1 MINLAEFIIQI
12 ESFNANVNIPLIR
25 KAYEFS
31 DRAHAGQKRDSG
43 EPYITHCLEVAFI
56 LAEQHLDSTTI
67 AAGLIHDVVEDTP
80 VTVEQIR
87 KEFDDEV
94 AFLVDS
100 VTKLGKVKFRS
111 REEEQ
116 VEYFRKMLLS
126 MARDIR
132 VILIK
137 LADRLHNMR
146 TLQFISPERR
156 RRIATETKEVYAPLA
171 HRFGIAR
178 MKTEL
183 EDLSFKYLHPEEY
196 QELSKKIEMT
206 RQERE
211 AHIEEVAK
219 PIKRAMVDKGIKV
232 NISGRAKHL
241 DSIYRKMKLRNLP
254 LEKIYDLLAIRI
266 LVANKMDCYNVLGA
280 IHELWKPVPNRFHDY
295 IANPKPNG
303 YQSLHTTVFGPD
315 NRMLEIQIRTNA
327 MHHVSEYGIAAH
339 WLYKEGRQQMDKA
352 DKQMSWLREVL
363 DWQKDMTNPAEFLEF
378 LKIDLLQED
387 VYVYTPRGDL
397 VHLPAG
403 STTLDFAFAVHTD
416 VGLHTTGAKV
426 NGRIAPL
433 GTKLKSG
440 DEVEVTTS
448 ANQNPSH
455 NWLRFVQTSK
465 ARSKVKRWLKQQGF
479 EQSVSLGREILER
492 ELKKQRLDFPGDQ
505 ELNDVAQGMGFVSND
520 ALLAGVGNGTVSAQ
534 QIITKIAPE
543 EEEPDKKKS
552 LVKRFIDTAR
562 GGRGIKIQGM
572 SNMMFRFA
580 GCCQPV
586 PGEQIVGFITR
597 GRGITIHRADCPTTL
612 ELSRTPERMIEVEW
626 DTDKN
631 QAFIVRLD
639 ILLEDRKNMLRD
651 ITEAISEAD
660 ANVRGAEI
668 SGKGGPVSGSFV
680 IEIKNLNHLNRV
692 VRRVEKVK
700 GVISI
705 ERAKGADVEPF
716 SGGSGNSDVY
726 D

>member
-1 MINLAEFIIQI
+1 MINLAQFIIQI
-12 ESFNANVNIPLIR
+12 ESFNANVNIPLLR

-31 DRAHAGQKRDSG
+31 DRAHAGQKRESG
-43 EPYITHCLEVAFI
+43 EPYVTHCLEVAFI

-80 VTVEQIR
+80 VTIDQIR
-87 KEFDDEV
+87 KEFDEEI
-94 AFLVDS
+94 ALLVDG
-100 VTKLGKVKFRS
+100 VTKLGKVKFKS

-146 TLQFISPERR
+146 TLQFVKQEK
-156 RRIATETKEVYAPLA
+156 RIRVATETKDVYAPLA

-178 MKTEL
+178 IKSEL
-183 EDLSFKYLHPEEY
+183 EDLSFKYIHPEEY
-196 QELSKKIEMT
+196 VDLSRKIEMT
-206 RQERE
+206 RRERE
-211 AHIEEVAK
+211 EYIQQISK
-219 PIKRAMVDKGIKV
+219 PIKKALVEKGIKV
-232 NISGRAKHL
+232 SIAGRAKHL
-241 DSIYRKMKLRNLP
+241 DSINRKMELRSLP
-254 LEKIYDLLAIRI
+254 LEEIYDLLAIRI
-266 LVANKMDCYNVLGA
+266 LVSTKLECYEVLGV

-295 IANPKPNG
+295 VATPKPNG
-303 YQSLHTTVFGPD
+303 YQSLHTTVFGPG
-315 NRMLEIQIRTNA
+315 NRMLEIQIRTHA
-327 MHHVSEYGIAAH
+327 MHHVAEYGIAAH
-339 WLYKEGRQQMDKA
+339 WLYKEGRQQMDEA

-363 DWQKDMTNPAEFLEF
+363 DWQKDMTNPAEFLEY

-397 VHLPAG
+397 IHLPAG

-416 VGLHTTGAKV
+416 VGLRTTGAKI
-426 NGRIAPL
+426 NGRIVPL
-433 GTKLKSG
+433 GTRLTSG
-440 DEVEVTTS
+440 NEVEVMTS
-448 ANQNPSH
+448 PNQKPSH
-455 NWLRFVQTSK
+455 NWLRMVQTSR
-465 ARSKVKRWLKQQGF
+465 ARSKIKRWLKQQGF
-479 EQSVSLGREILER
+479 EQSVSLGKEILER
-492 ELKKQRLDFPGDQ
+492 ELKRVRLAMPGDQ
-505 ELNDVAQGMGFVSND
+505 ELNDVAQSLGFVSVE
-520 ALLAGVGNGTVSAQ
+520 ALIAAIGVGTVSAQ
-534 QIITKIAPE
+534 QIITKISPE
-543 EEEPDKKKS
+543 EQPEEKKS

-572 SNMMFRFA
+572 GNMMFRFA

-586 PGEQIVGFITR
+586 PGEQIIGFITR
-597 GRGITIHRADCPTTL
+597 GRGITIHRADCSTAL
-612 ELSRTPERMIEVEW
+612 ELSQNPERIIDVEW
-626 DTDKN
+626 DVDRD

-668 SGKGGPVSGSFV
+668 SGKGGPVTGAFV
-680 IEIKNLNHLNRV
+680 IEVKNLNHLNKV
-692 VRRVEKVK
+692 MRRVEKVK

-705 ERAKGADVEPF
+705 ERAKGADIDPF
-716 SGGSGNSDVY
+716 SGTSNSSNVY
-726 D
+726 